1 MKPTAKP
8 HWLPAFIS
16 SILLLSN
23 SACAQQH
30 EADTAAASAPASPTA
45 TAQRA
50 APQAAARQWQWRTVA
65 TGLNH
70 PWGLA
75 FLPDGRFLISERSG
89 DLRVVDGQGV
99 VSAPVA
105 GLPEIEVGGQ
115 GGLLDVV
122 ADDDFARNRRL
133 YFCFSEPGSGGSST
147 ALAQGVL
154 SADARQL
161 RQVQTLFSQQPK
173 VRSGRHF
180 GCRIALTPQH
190 IFLSMGDR
198 GSRSEEAQ
206 NLRNHIGKVV
216 RLNRDGSVPADN
228 PLAQQ
233 NGAAAEIWSYGH
245 RNSQGMALDGH
256 GRLWLN
262 EHGAQ
267 GGDEIN
273 IVQAG
278 GNYGWPVIAYGK
290 DYGGGNIGAGITAK
304 AGMQQPQYYWDPS
317 IAPSGM
323 AFVSGSLYGDDWAG
337 NLLVGSL
344 KFGYLA
350 RLLLGGNQGVVREE
364 KIAVGER
371 VRDVRQA
378 PDGAIYILTDSRN
391 GKLMQLLP
399 Q

>member
-1 MKPTAKP
+1 MKPKAKP
-8 HWLPAFIS
+8 YWLMAMIS
-16 SILLLSN
+16 SGLLLAN

-30 EADTAAASAPASPTA
+30 ETHAAASAAQAAA

-50 APQAAARQWQWRTVA
+50 APQAAAKQWQWQTLA

-75 FLPDGRFLISERSG
+75 FLPDGRFLVSERSG
-89 DLRVVDGQGV
+89 NLRVVDGQGQI
-99 VSAPVA
+99 SAPVA
-105 GLPEIEVGGQ
+105 GLPQIEAAGQ

-122 ADDDFARNRRL
+122 LDDDFARNRRL
-133 YFCFSEPGSGGSST
+133 YFCFSEPGKEGSST

-161 RQVQTLFSQQPK
+161 TQVQTLFSQQPK

-180 GCRIALTPQH
+180 GCRIALTSSH
-190 IFLSMGDR
+190 IYLGMGDR
-198 GSRSEEAQ
+198 GSRSEDAQ
-206 NLRNHIGKVV
+206 NLANHIGKVV
-216 RLNRDGSVPADN
+216 RLNRDGSVPANN

-233 NGAAAEIWSYGH
+233 HRAQAAIWSYGH
-245 RNSQGMALDGH
+245 RNIQGMALDGH
-256 GRLWLN
+256 GRLWLS

-278 GNYGWPVIAYGK
+278 HNYGWPVIAYGK
-290 DYGGGNIGAGITAK
+290 DYGGGKIGAGITAK
-304 AGMQQPQYYWDPS
+304 AGMTQPQYYWDPS

-323 AFVSGSLYGDDWAG
+323 TFVSGSLYGDDWAG

-350 RLLLGGNQGVVREE
+350 RLVLDEQQVLREE
-364 KIAVGER
+364 KIEVGER

-378 PDGAIYILTDSRN
+378 ADGTIYIVTDSRN
-391 GKLMQLLP
+391 GKLLKLLP
-399 Q
+399 

>member
-1 MKPTAKP
+1 MKPKAKP
-8 HWLPAFIS
+8 YWLMAMIS
-16 SILLLSN
+16 SGLLLAN

-30 EADTAAASAPASPTA
+30 ETHAAASAAQAAA

-50 APQAAARQWQWRTVA
+50 APQAAAKQWQWQTLA

-75 FLPDGRFLISERSG
+75 FLPDGRFLVSERSG
-89 DLRVVDGQGV
+89 NLRVVDGQGQI
-99 VSAPVA
+99 SAPVA
-105 GLPEIEVGGQ
+105 GLPQIEMTGQ

-122 ADDDFARNRRL
+122 LDDDFARNRRL
-133 YFCFSEPGSGGSST
+133 YFCFSEPGKEGSST

-154 SADARQL
+154 SADAQQL
-161 RQVQTLFSQQPK
+161 TQVQTLFSQQPK

-180 GCRIALTPQH
+180 GCRIALTSSH
-190 IFLSMGDR
+190 IYLGMGDR
-198 GSRSEEAQ
+198 SSRSEDAQ
-206 NLRNHIGKVV
+206 NLTNHIGKVV
-216 RLNRDGSVPADN
+216 RLNRDGSVPANN

-233 NGAAAEIWSYGH
+233 HRAQAAIWSYGH
-245 RNSQGMALDGH
+245 RNIQGMALDGH
-256 GRLWLN
+256 GRLWLS

-278 GNYGWPVIAYGK
+278 HNYGWPVIAYGK
-290 DYGGGNIGAGITAK
+290 DYGGGKIGAGITAK
-304 AGMQQPQYYWDPS
+304 AGMTQPQYYWDPS

-323 AFVSGSLYGDDWAG
+323 TFVSGSLYGDDWAG

-350 RLLLGGNQGVVREE
+350 RLVLDEQQVLREE
-364 KIAVGER
+364 KIEVGER
-371 VRDVRQA
+371 VRYVRQA
-378 PDGAIYILTDSRN
+378 ADGTIYIVTDSRN
-391 GKLMQLLP
+391 GKLLKLLP
-399 Q
+399 